1 MRIENLSIKT
11 VTVFIYAA
19 VGVLSIL
26 LSMLASSYFKQ
37 AALNAQIKSLS
48 RVMEVASQEVIR
60 EISGHAFELGMK
72 LGHNP
77 RLLSAMQEADEQANV
92 ASIVEIL
99 NDPFINGFPGFAEI
113 NLVKLRLYTMD
124 LELLAQSEVGE
135 KALDP
140 HLPSYL
146 AAKLVE
152 RKKIDRLKAI
162 DALWQSPAGPLFST
176 LVPVGGLRAV
186 GYLEVVIDPAFN
198 LPQVSRITK
207 TPVQIVD
214 ITDTDADAE
223 TVMVDEEHLPVSYML
238 HTSAGRPVFRIVGYE
253 DVSVLLR
260 EMGFTQ
266 VTTTGGF
273 ILITLSILTLALWMF
288 HRFLFVP
295 MDRLVSGMRQI
306 SDWRREVRV
315 DTKGLREFTTLAQGF
330 EDMAGQIRVR
340 NSELERL
347 LDLDES
353 AILCIAEDGEVIYLN
368 RAAVKLFRCPDDEID
383 QLDLMDLIPD
393 AAALSQ
399 LDRQSPEQPRQG
411 YLEVVIDPAF
421 NLPQVSRITKTPVQI
436 VDITDT
442 DADAETV
449 MVDEEHLPVSYMLHT
464 SAGRPVFRIV
474 GYEDVSVLLREMGF
488 TQVTTTGGFILI
500 TLSILT
506 LALWMFH
513 RFLFVPMDRLVSGM
527 RQISDWRREVRV
539 DTKGLREFTTLAQGF
554 EDMAGQIRVRNSEL
568 ERLLDLDESAILC
581 IAEDGEV
588 IYLNR
593 AAVKLFRC
601 PDDEIDQLDLMDL
614 IPDAEALSQLDR
626 QSPEQPRQLQLACM
640 TRDGH
645 QFEADAV
652 INLVSM
658 AGGVRLTLVMQP
670 RSANADEKLTELL
683 VNSMEQNEQRLQAV
697 EASLDTIL
705 ALARSGPD
713 RPAGGDGDVG
723 ANDGAGQDI
732 EKTQLK
738 ETVVRVMNAALACW
752 ERDLGKSKLDL
763 AEESGIWPVYIDKST
778 PTTRTLDRYLH
789 IESCPQNPRSKRVIA
804 TAEFVLKRLNRKSTA
819 LRAGLQQA
827 LDELRHLLSGLNDRS
842 A

>member
-1 MRIENLSIKT
+1 MRIENISIKT
-11 VTVFIYAA
+11 LTVFIYAA

-77 RLLSAMQEADEQANV
+77 HLLNAMREADEQANV
-92 ASIVEIL
+92 ASIVGIL

-135 KALDP
+135 TTLAP
-140 HLPSYL
+140 HLPPYL

-162 DALWQSPAGPLFST
+162 DALWQSPVGPLFST

-214 ITDTDADAE
+214 ITDADADAE
-223 TVMVDEEHLPVSYML
+223 AVMVDDEHLPVSYTL

-273 ILITLSILTLALWMF
+273 ILITLGILTLALWMF

-368 RAAVKLFRCPDDEID
+368 RAAVKLFRCADE
-383 QLDLMDLIPD
+383 
-393 AAALSQ
+393 
-399 LDRQSPEQPRQG
+399 
-411 YLEVVIDPAF
+411 
-421 NLPQVSRITKTPVQI
+421 
-436 VDITDT
+436 
-442 DADAETV
+442 
-449 MVDEEHLPVSYMLHT
+449 
-464 SAGRPVFRIV
+464 
-474 GYEDVSVLLREMGF
+474 
-488 TQVTTTGGFILI
+488 
-500 TLSILT
+500 
-506 LALWMFH
+506 
-513 RFLFVPMDRLVSGM
+513 
-527 RQISDWRREVRV
+527 
-539 DTKGLREFTTLAQGF
+539 
-554 EDMAGQIRVRNSEL
+554 
-568 ERLLDLDESAILC
+568 
-581 IAEDGEV
+581 
-588 IYLNR
+588 
-593 AAVKLFRC
+593 
-601 PDDEIDQLDLMDL
+601 EIDQLDLMDL

-640 TRDGH
+640 ARDGH

-670 RSANADEKLTELL
+670 RSADADEKLTELL

-705 ALARSGPD
+705 ALARGGPD

-723 ANDGAGQDI
+723 ADDGAGQEV

-738 ETVVRVMNAALACW
+738 ETVVRVMHAALACW

-763 AEESGIWPVYIDKST
+763 AEESGVWPVYIDKST

-804 TAEFVLKRLNRKSTA
+804 TAEFVLKRMNRKSTA
-819 LRAGLQQA
+819 QRAGLQQA